1 MGGAAAVSAFALDL
15 HQFHQDKSISLM
27 PVVANIKQYPL
38 VYCPAWIL
46 NSKCVNFTLGG
57 DSEHLTT
64 TQSSSHE
71 GLHSSL
77 EWPLMD
83 IQV

>member
-38 VYCPAWIL
+38 VYCPA
-46 NSKCVNFTLGG
+46 
-57 DSEHLTT
+57 
-64 TQSSSHE
+64 
-71 GLHSSL
+71 
-77 EWPLMD
+77 
-83 IQV
+83 